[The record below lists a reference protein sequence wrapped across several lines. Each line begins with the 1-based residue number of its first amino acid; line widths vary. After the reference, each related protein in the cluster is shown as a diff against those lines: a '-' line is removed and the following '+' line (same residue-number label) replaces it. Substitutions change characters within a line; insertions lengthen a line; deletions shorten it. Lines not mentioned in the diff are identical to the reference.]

1 MFQCVKD
8 FNNNSPNVADS
19 RGTQPD
25 VVGKSNF
32 LQEFVYFSHLV
43 ANTPFY
49 FNPIEFNIEL
59 NVLAWSF
66 GVQNFI

>member
-32 LQEFVYFSHLV
+32 LQDFFYFSHLV
-43 ANTPFY
+43 AKTPFY
-49 FNPIEFNIEL
+49 LFYINPIEFNVEL
-59 NVLAWSF
+59 NVLA
-66 GVQNFI
+66 